1 MLENSDI
8 NVQSIFI
15 EPYIL
20 VDEPSTT
27 EIYVGTSKSFSDQSK
42 SNWKIKRIIKIGSVW
57 KFQFPD
63 GDQDFNFV
71 WDDRFSYTYR

>member
-20 VDEPSTT
+20 VDELSAT
-27 EIYVGTSKSFSDQSK
+27 EIYLGTSKSFSDPSK

-57 KFQFPD
+57 KFQFPN
-63 GDQDFNFV
+63 GDQGFNFV
-71 WDDRFSYTYR
+71 WDDRLLYTYA